1 MAATTCGIS
10 ANDSIEALE
19 SFNGVRRRLEYKGEH
34 SGVKIYDDF
43 AHHPTAITYA
53 SEAIRNEFKENKILG
68 IIELGSNTMSSGYHG
83 NAIFDSVTAFDKVI
97 WLDRNKVI
105 KDDESFNHHDECIGN
120 IKSIIKDY
128 DVVLLMTNKDSSKL
142 YEPIIDFLI
151 MKNNLPVFPLG
162 LVALPGSIQSLQI
175 FEPRYLKMIKK
186 CMSDS
191 HGFVIVLK
199 INDASEYGISK
210 KGTYVEI
217 VDFNNLP
224 NGLLGI
230 TVKAETKVSINN
242 ICQLEDG
249 LHIADIKPEIDPEVD
264 NQALLAEYP
273 DIINILSQI
282 IKHPKVN
289 ELPIKVDFN
298 SADSVAYHLAGLIP
312 LTSIQKQN
320 LLEAF
325 DATQRLSI
333 LSKYIEKISSL

>member
-1 MAATTCGIS
+1 
-10 ANDSIEALE
+10 
-19 SFNGVRRRLEYKGEH
+19 
-34 SGVKIYDDF
+34 
-43 AHHPTAITYA
+43 
-53 SEAIRNEFKENKILG
+53 
-68 IIELGSNTMSSGYHG
+68 
-83 NAIFDSVTAFDKVI
+83 
-97 WLDRNKVI
+97 
-105 KDDESFNHHDECIGN
+105 
-120 IKSIIKDY
+120 
-128 DVVLLMTNKDSSKL
+128 
-142 YEPIIDFLI
+142 

-175 FEPRYLKMIKK
+175 FEPRYLRMIKK

-199 INDASEYGISK
+199 TNDASEFGISK
-210 KGTYVEI
+210 KGAYVEI

-242 ICQLEDG
+242 ILQLEDG

-282 IKHPKVN
+282 IKHPKVS